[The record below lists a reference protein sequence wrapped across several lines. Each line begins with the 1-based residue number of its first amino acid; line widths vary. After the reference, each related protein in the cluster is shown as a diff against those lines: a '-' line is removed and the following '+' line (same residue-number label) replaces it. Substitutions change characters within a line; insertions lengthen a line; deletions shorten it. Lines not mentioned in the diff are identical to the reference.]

1 MEKIDNAL
9 VTPTSGKIENIEEE
23 YVRIGTT
30 LFRIINQPMMNG
42 SFRKMRV
49 EWKMSVF
56 RLDHGKDE
64 AALIPKYDGFC
75 TMPSHTDYQLNVNNF
90 YNLYEPITHIPKE
103 GEFNHIQSLIE
114 HIFGEQYE
122 LGIDYLQLLYLKPT
136 QKLPILLLVSEER
149 NTVRVR
155 S

>member
-64 AALIPKYDGFC
+64 AALNSEIWRILHYAKSYR
-75 TMPSHTDYQLNVNNF
+75 
-90 YNLYEPITHIPKE
+90 
-103 GEFNHIQSLIE
+103 
-114 HIFGEQYE
+114 
-122 LGIDYLQLLYLKPT
+122 
-136 QKLPILLLVSEER
+136 LPIKRE
-149 NTVRVR
+149 
-155 S
+155 

>member
-75 TMPSHTDYQLNVNNF
+75 TMPSHTDYNTSVNF
-90 YNLYEPITHIPKE
+90 YRKIK
-103 GEFNHIQSLIE
+103 S
-114 HIFGEQYE
+114 
-122 LGIDYLQLLYLKPT
+122 
-136 QKLPILLLVSEER
+136 
-149 NTVRVR
+149 
-155 S
+155 

>member
-56 RLDHGKDE
+56 RLDHGIIGKTIADNDRAE
-64 AALIPKYDGFC
+64 YGDIFWR
-75 TMPSHTDYQLNVNNF
+75 
-90 YNLYEPITHIPKE
+90 
-103 GEFNHIQSLIE
+103 SL
-114 HIFGEQYE
+114 
-122 LGIDYLQLLYLKPT
+122 
-136 QKLPILLLVSEER
+136 SEK
-149 NTVRVR
+149 
-155 S
+155 

>member
-56 RLDHGKDE
+56 RLDLLSSTGSI
-64 AALIPKYDGFC
+64 LQS
-75 TMPSHTDYQLNVNNF
+75 PSISKSH
-90 YNLYEPITHIPKE
+90 P
-103 GEFNHIQSLIE
+103 
-114 HIFGEQYE
+114 
-122 LGIDYLQLLYLKPT
+122 LK
-136 QKLPILLLVSEER
+136 VSCR
-149 NTVRVR
+149 
-155 S
+155 

>member
-64 AALIPKYDGFC
+64 KGKSA
-75 TMPSHTDYQLNVNNF
+75 
-90 YNLYEPITHIPKE
+90 
-103 GEFNHIQSLIE
+103 QSI
-114 HIFGEQYE
+114 HYSKTFGCF
-122 LGIDYLQLLYLKPT
+122 
-136 QKLPILLLVSEER
+136 
-149 NTVRVR
+149 
-155 S
+155 

>member
-49 EWKMSVF
+49 EWKMRF
-56 RLDHGKDE
+56 RKIKSFSIIMFFL
-64 AALIPKYDGFC
+64 
-75 TMPSHTDYQLNVNNF
+75 T
-90 YNLYEPITHIPKE
+90 
-103 GEFNHIQSLIE
+103 
-114 HIFGEQYE
+114 
-122 LGIDYLQLLYLKPT
+122 
-136 QKLPILLLVSEER
+136 
-149 NTVRVR
+149 
-155 S
+155 